1 MRFLLLLCLF
11 SFQIS
16 VSQTLSPTAE
26 ISVLTIGPGTSLNDS
41 FGHSGF
47 RIKDKAQGLDIVFG
61 YGQYDFD
68 APNFYL
74 KFAQGKLNYLISK
87 DDFNDFYRVYVYFNR
102 SIKEQILNLNTEQKQ
117 KLYTY
122 LLNNYK
128 PENRAYLYDF
138 FYDNCATKI
147 RDVANSALNNGISF
161 QKPDDYQAQTFRTLI
176 QNNLYQ
182 NSWGSLGIDIA
193 LGSVIDREASPE
205 EQMFLPE
212 NIHRFF
218 SKATLQNG
226 EPLVSNGVTLYAEK
240 EKNKISNLWSS
251 PLTIMSLIAL
261 GILWLTYSDYK
272 KKRRTKWLDLILF
285 AITGLVGIFLLLLWF
300 ATDHSAT
307 AHNYN
312 LLWAFAL
319 NVFVIGQLSRK
330 QPKLWFS
337 KYLKF
342 LIIMLCLLVFHWLV
356 GVQVFA
362 MTLIPLL
369 LALAVRYVFLVHHF
383 KVNNERLE

>member
-1 MRFLLLLCLF
+1 MKMRFLILLCLF

-26 ISVLTIGPGTSLNDS
+26 ISVLTIGPGTSLNDA

-47 RIKDKAQGLDIVFG
+47 RIKDKAQGLDVVFG

-87 DDFNDFYRVYVYFNR
+87 DNFNDFYRVYVYFNR
-102 SIKEQILNLNTEQKQ
+102 SIKEQTLNLNAAEKQ
-117 KLYTY
+117 NLYNF
-122 LLNNYK
+122 LVNNYK

-147 RDVANSALNNGISF
+147 RDVANSALNKGISF
-161 QKPDDYQAQTFRTLI
+161 QKPDDYQAQSFRTLI
-176 QNNLYQ
+176 QNNLNK

-212 NIHRFF
+212 NIHKFF
-218 SKATLQNG
+218 AKATLQNG
-226 EPLVSNGVTLYAEK
+226 DPLVSKSETLYTEK
-240 EKNKISNLWSS
+240 EKNTASNLWSS
-251 PLTIMSLIAL
+251 PLVILSLIAL
-261 GILWLTYSDYK
+261 GILWITYSDYK
-272 KKRRTKWLDLILF
+272 KNKRTKWLDIILF
-285 AITGLVGIFLLLLWF
+285 TLTGLIGIFLLLLWF

-319 NVFVIGQLSRK
+319 NVFMLGQLCRK
-330 QPKLWFS
+330 QPNLWFS
-337 KYLKF
+337 RYLKF
-342 LIIMLCLLVFHWLV
+342 IIIMLCLLVFHWIV

-362 MTLIPLL
+362 VTLIPLL
-369 LALAVRYVFLVHHF
+369 IALMIRYMYLIKYF
-383 KVNNERLE
+383 K

>member
-1 MRFLLLLCLF
+1 MRFLLLLSLF

-26 ISVLTIGPGTSLNDS
+26 ISVLTIGPGASLNDA
-41 FGHSGF
+41 FGHNGF
-47 RIKDKAQGLDIVFG
+47 RIKDKVQGIDEVFD
-61 YGQYDFD
+61 YGRFPFNEPGFYLNFARGKLSYSIGKD
-68 APNFYL
+68 AFNDVLNFYTW
-74 KFAQGKLNYLISK
+74 Q
-87 DDFNDFYRVYVYFNR
+87 NR
-102 SIKEQILNLNTEQKQ
+102 TIREQVLNLNAVEKQ
-117 KLYTY
+117 KLYTF

-147 RDVANSALNNGISF
+147 KDVANTALNNGISF
-161 QKPDDYQAQTFRTLI
+161 HKPDDYQAQTFRTLI
-176 QNNLYQ
+176 QNNLNK

-226 EPLVSNGVTLYAEK
+226 EPLVSKSETLYAEK
-240 EKNKISNLWSS
+240 EKNTASNLWSS
-251 PLTIMSLIAL
+251 PLVILSLIAL
-261 GILWLTYSDYK
+261 GILWITYSDYK
-272 KKRRTKWLDLILF
+272 NRKRSKWLDITLF
-285 AITGLVGIFLLLLWF
+285 IITGLIGVFLLLLWF

-319 NVFVIGQLSRK
+319 NVFMIGQLCK
-330 QPKLWFS
+330 AQPKLWFS
-337 KYLKF
+337 RYLKF
-342 LIIMLCLLVFHWLV
+342 IIIMLCLMVFHWIV

-362 MTLIPLL
+362 VTLIPLL
-369 LALAVRYVFLVHHF
+369 LALAIRYVFLVRHF
-383 KVNNERLE
+383 KVNS

>member
-1 MRFLLLLCLF
+1 MRFLILLCLF

-26 ISVLTIGPGTSLNDS
+26 ISVLTIGPGTSLNDA

-47 RIKDKAQGLDIVFG
+47 RIKDKAQGLDVVFG

-87 DDFNDFYRVYVYFNR
+87 DNFNDFYRVYVYFNR
-102 SIKEQILNLNTEQKQ
+102 SIKEQTLNLNAAEKQ
-117 KLYTY
+117 NLYNF
-122 LLNNYK
+122 LVNNYK

-147 RDVANSALNNGISF
+147 RDVANSALNKGISF
-161 QKPDDYQAQTFRTLI
+161 QKPDDYQAQSFRTLI
-176 QNNLYQ
+176 QNNLNK

-212 NIHRFF
+212 NIHKFF
-218 SKATLQNG
+218 AKATLQNG
-226 EPLVSNGVTLYAEK
+226 DPLVSKSETLYTEK
-240 EKNKISNLWSS
+240 EKNTASNLWSS
-251 PLTIMSLIAL
+251 PLVILSLIAL
-261 GILWLTYSDYK
+261 GILWITYSDYK
-272 KKRRTKWLDLILF
+272 KNKRTKWLDIILF
-285 AITGLVGIFLLLLWF
+285 TLTGLIGIFLLLLWF

-319 NVFVIGQLSRK
+319 NVFMLGQLCRK
-330 QPKLWFS
+330 QPNLWFS
-337 KYLKF
+337 RYLKF
-342 LIIMLCLLVFHWLV
+342 IIIMLCLLVFHWIV

-362 MTLIPLL
+362 VTLIPLL
-369 LALAVRYVFLVHHF
+369 IALMIRYMYLIKYF
-383 KVNNERLE
+383 K

>member
-1 MRFLLLLCLF
+1 MRCLLLLCLF
-11 SFQIS
+11 SVQIAT
-16 VSQTLSPTAE
+16 SQTLSPNAE
-26 ISVLTIGPGTSLNDS
+26 ISVLTIGPGASLNDA

-47 RIKDKAQGLDIVFG
+47 RIKDNAQGIDVVFG
-61 YGQYDFD
+61 YGEYDFN

-87 DDFNDFYRVYVYFNR
+87 DTFERFYKTYEYYNR
-102 SIKEQILNLNTEQKQ
+102 TIKEQVLNLDQAEKQ
-117 KLYTY
+117 KLYNY

-147 RDVANSALNNGISF
+147 RDVADVVLNNTITF
-161 QKPDDYQAQTFRTLI
+161 NEPDDYQPQTFRTLI
-176 QNNLYQ
+176 HNNLDK

-193 LGSVIDREASPE
+193 LGAVIDKVTTPE

-212 NIHRFF
+212 NIHKFF
-218 SKATLQNG
+218 SKATAKAG
-226 EPLVSNGVTLYAEK
+226 KSLVSESQVVFTKK
-240 EKNKISNLWSS
+240 EKLTASNIVSS
-251 PLTIMSLIAL
+251 PLVILGVIAVLI
-261 GILWLTYSDYK
+261 IWITYKDYK
-272 KKRRTKWLDLILF
+272 KGTRSKWLDLTLF
-285 AITGLVGIFLLLLWF
+285 MITGLIGVFLLLLWF

-319 NVFVIGQLSRK
+319 NLFMIGQLRRQK
-330 QPKLWFS
+330 PKAWFS

-342 LIIMLCLLVFHWLV
+342 LVIMLCLLVFHWVV

-362 MTLIPLL
+362 ITLIPLL
-369 LALAVRYVFLVHHF
+369 IALAIRYVYLVQHYQIN
-383 KVNNERLE
+383 K

>member
-1 MRFLLLLCLF
+1 MRFLILLCLF

-26 ISVLTIGPGTSLNDS
+26 ISVLTIGPGTSLNDA

-47 RIKDKAQGLDIVFG
+47 RIKDKAQGLDVVFG

-87 DDFNDFYRVYVYFNR
+87 DNFNDFYRVYVYFNR
-102 SIKEQILNLNTEQKQ
+102 SIKEQTLNLNAAEKQ
-117 KLYTY
+117 NLYNF
-122 LLNNYK
+122 LVNNYK

-147 RDVANSALNNGISF
+147 RDVANSALNKGISF
-161 QKPDDYQAQTFRTLI
+161 QKPDDYQAQSFRTLI
-176 QNNLYQ
+176 QNNLNK

-212 NIHRFF
+212 NIHKFF
-218 SKATLQNG
+218 AKATLQNG
-226 EPLVSNGVTLYAEK
+226 DPLVSKSETLYTEK
-240 EKNKISNLWSS
+240 EKNTASNLWSS
-251 PLTIMSLIAL
+251 PLVILSLIAL
-261 GILWLTYSDYK
+261 GILWITYSDYK
-272 KKRRTKWLDLILF
+272 KNMRIKWLDIILLTL
-285 AITGLVGIFLLLLWF
+285 TGLIGIFLLLLWF

-319 NVFVIGQLSRK
+319 NVFMLGQLCRK
-330 QPKLWFS
+330 QPNLWFS
-337 KYLKF
+337 RYLKF
-342 LIIMLCLLVFHWLV
+342 IIIMLCLLVFHWIV

-362 MTLIPLL
+362 VTLIPLL
-369 LALAVRYVFLVHHF
+369 IALMIRYMYLIKYF
-383 KVNNERLE
+383 K

>member
-1 MRFLLLLCLF
+1 MRFLLLLSLF

-26 ISVLTIGPGTSLNDS
+26 ISVLTIGPGASLNDA
-41 FGHSGF
+41 FGHNGF
-47 RIKDKAQGLDIVFG
+47 RIKDKVQGIDEVFD
-61 YGQYDFD
+61 YGRFPFNEPGFYLNFARGKLSYSIGKD
-68 APNFYL
+68 AFNDVLNFYTW
-74 KFAQGKLNYLISK
+74 Q
-87 DDFNDFYRVYVYFNR
+87 NR
-102 SIKEQILNLNTEQKQ
+102 TIREQVLNLNAAEKQ
-117 KLYTY
+117 KLYNF

-147 RDVANSALNNGISF
+147 KDVANTALNNGISF
-161 QKPDDYQAQTFRTLI
+161 HKPDDYQAQTFRTLI
-176 QNNLYQ
+176 QNNLNK

-212 NIHRFF
+212 NIHKFF
-218 SKATLQNG
+218 AKATLQNG
-226 EPLVSNGVTLYAEK
+226 DPLVSKSETLYTEK
-240 EKNKISNLWSS
+240 EKNTASNLWSS
-251 PLTIMSLIAL
+251 PLVILSLIAL
-261 GILWLTYSDYK
+261 GILWITYSDYK
-272 KKRRTKWLDLILF
+272 KNTRNKWLDIILLTL
-285 AITGLVGIFLLLLWF
+285 TGLIGIFLLLLWF

-319 NVFVIGQLSRK
+319 NVFMLGQLCRK
-330 QPKLWFS
+330 QPNLWFS
-337 KYLKF
+337 RYLKF
-342 LIIMLCLLVFHWLV
+342 IIIMLCLLVFHWIV

-362 MTLIPLL
+362 VTLIPLL
-369 LALAVRYVFLVHHF
+369 IALMIRYMYLIKYF
-383 KVNNERLE
+383 K

>member
-1 MRFLLLLCLF
+1 MRLFLLFCLL
-11 SFQIS
+11 SFQIGI
-16 VSQTLSPTAE
+16 SQTLSPTAQ
-26 ISVLTIGPGTSLNDS
+26 ISVLTIGPGTSLNDA

-47 RIKDKAQGLDIVFG
+47 RIKDNVQGIDVVFG
-61 YGQYDFD
+61 YGEYDFN

-87 DDFNDFYRVYVYFNR
+87 DSFERFYKTYEYYNR
-102 SIKEQILNLNTEQKQ
+102 TIKEQVLNLEQADKQ
-117 KLYTY
+117 KLYNY

-147 RDVANSALNNGISF
+147 RDVTEVALHNLILFNT
-161 QKPDDYQAQTFRTLI
+161 PDDYQPQTFRTLI
-176 QNNLYQ
+176 HNNLNK

-193 LGSVIDREASPE
+193 LGAVIDKVATPE

-218 SKATLQNG
+218 KKATFKG
-226 EPLVSNGVTLYAEK
+226 GKALVVESQVLFTKK
-240 EKNKISNLWSS
+240 EHPTSSSIISS
-251 PLTIMSLIAL
+251 PLVILGVIAL
-261 GILWLTYSDYK
+261 LIIWITYNDYK
-272 KKRRTKWLDLILF
+272 KGKRSKWLDITLFVMTGFIGIL
-285 AITGLVGIFLLLLWF
+285 LLLLWF

-319 NVFVIGQLSRK
+319 NLFMIGQLRRTK
-330 QPKLWFS
+330 PKAWFT

-342 LIIMLCLLVFHWLV
+342 LVLMLCLLVVHWVL

-362 MTLIPLL
+362 VTLIPLL
-369 LALAVRYVFLVHHF
+369 LALAIRYVFLVYHYQI
-383 KVNNERLE
+383 NTSTIN

>member
-1 MRFLLLLCLF
+1 MKIRYLFLLCLF
-11 SFQIS
+11 SFQIT
-16 VSQTLSPTAE
+16 VAQTLSPTAE
-26 ISVLTIGPGTSLNDS
+26 ISVLTIGPGNNLNDA
-41 FGHSGF
+41 FGHNGF
-47 RIKDKAQGLDIVFG
+47 RIKDNTQGLDIVFD
-61 YGQYDFD
+61 YGRF
-68 APNFYL
+68 PFNEPGFYL
-74 KFAQGKLNYLISK
+74 NFARGKLNYSIGEDS
-87 DDFNDFYRVYVYFNR
+87 FNDVKNFYIWQNR
-102 SIKEQILNLNTEQKQ
+102 TIKEQLLNLNQNEKQ
-117 KLYTY
+117 KLFNY

-147 RDVANSALNNGISF
+147 RDVANTALNNSITF
-161 QKPDDYQAQTFRTLI
+161 YKPDDYKPQTFRTLI
-176 QNNLYQ
+176 QNNLNK

-226 EPLVSNGVTLYAEK
+226 EPLVRKSETLYTEK
-240 EKNKISNLWSS
+240 EKNKSANLWSS
-251 PLTIMSLIAL
+251 PLVILSLIAL
-261 GILWLTYSDYK
+261 GILWITYSDYK
-272 KKRRTKWLDLILF
+272 KNKRTKWLDITLF
-285 AITGLVGIFLLLLWF
+285 TITGLIGVFLLLLWF

-319 NVFVIGQLSRK
+319 NVFMVGQLCRT
-330 QPKLWFS
+330 QPKPWFS
-337 KYLKF
+337 RYLKF
-342 LIIMLCLLVFHWLV
+342 LVIMLCLLVFHWLV

-362 MTLIPLL
+362 VTLIPLL
-369 LALAVRYVFLVHHF
+369 LAFALRYVFLIRHF
-383 KVNNERLE
+383 KSISVN

>member
-1 MRFLLLLCLF
+1 MKISYLLLLNLITFQF
-11 SFQIS
+11 SAG
-16 VSQTLSPTAE
+16 QTLSPTAE
-26 ISVLTIGPGTSLNDS
+26 ISVLTIGPGTSLNDA
-41 FGHSGF
+41 FGHSSF
-47 RIKDKAQGLDIVFG
+47 RIKDKAQGFDVVFG

-87 DDFNDFYRVYVYFNR
+87 DDFNDFYRTYVYYNR
-102 SIKEQILNLNTEQKQ
+102 SIKEQLLNLNATEKQ
-117 KLYTY
+117 KIYNF
-122 LLNNYK
+122 LLHNYK

-147 RDVANSALNNGISF
+147 RDVINLSLNQSITFN
-161 QKPDDYQAQTFRTLI
+161 KPDNYHPESFRTLI
-176 QNNLYQ
+176 QNNLNK

-193 LGSVIDREASPE
+193 LGSVIDKIATPE

-212 NIHRFF
+212 NIYRFF
-218 SKATLQNG
+218 KKASLQNG
-226 EPLVSNGVTLYAEK
+226 NPLVKKSKTLYASK
-240 EKNKISNLWSS
+240 EKNTSTNFWLS
-251 PLTIMSLIAL
+251 PSVILSLIAL
-261 GILWLTYSDYK
+261 GIIWITYSDFK
-272 KKRRTKWLDLILF
+272 NNKRSKWMDISLF
-285 AITGLVGIFLLLLWF
+285 VLTGLVGIFLLLLWF

-319 NVFVIGQLSRK
+319 NIFMINQLSRN

-337 KYLKF
+337 RYLKF
-342 LIIMLCLLVFHWLV
+342 LMIMLCLLVFHWVV

-362 MTLIPLL
+362 ITLIPLL
-369 LALAVRYVFLVHHF
+369 MALAIRYVFLVYHF
-383 KVNNERLE
+383 KINN

>member
-16 VSQTLSPTAE
+16 VSQMLSPNAE
-26 ISVLTIGPGTSLNDS
+26 ISVLTIGPGTSLNDA
-41 FGHSGF
+41 FGHNGF
-47 RIKDKAQGLDIVFG
+47 RIKDNVQGVDVVYDYGRFPFNEPGFYLNFARGKLSYSIGKDTFNDII
-61 YGQYDFD
+61 
-68 APNFYL
+68 NFYTW
-74 KFAQGKLNYLISK
+74 Q
-87 DDFNDFYRVYVYFNR
+87 NR
-102 SIKEQILNLNTEQKQ
+102 TIKEQNLNLSATEKQ
-117 KLYTY
+117 ELYTF

-147 RDVANSALNNGISF
+147 RDVANSTLNNGISF

-176 QNNLYQ
+176 QNNLNK

-226 EPLVSNGVTLYAEK
+226 EALVSNSVTLYTEK
-240 EKNKISNLWSS
+240 EKNTTSNLWTS
-251 PLTIMSLIAL
+251 PLTIMSLLAL
-261 GILWLTYSDYK
+261 GILWLTYTDHK
-272 KKRRTKWLDLILF
+272 KNKRTKWLDITLF
-285 AITGLVGIFLLLLWF
+285 TITGLIGVFLLLLWF

-319 NVFVIGQLSRK
+319 NAFVIGQLSRK
-330 QPKLWFS
+330 QPKPWFS

-362 MTLIPLL
+362 VTLIPLL
-369 LALAVRYVFLVHHF
+369 IALTIRYMYLIKYF
-383 KVNNERLE
+383 K